1 MTAKRRVDVQIMGFS
16 LPVRTERD
24 DAWVHGL
31 SSQVNRRLDELRRS
45 SPKANPQQ
53 LAVLLALTLAEELQI
68 ERERSVGVRAEAA
81 AVAGRALASVNDALD
96 ALDAHD
102 DGDDDEVG
110 SDAVVPVGRVSA
122 EA

>member
-31 SSQVNRRLDELRRS
+31 SSQVNRRLDELRRA
-45 SPKANPQQ
+45 SPKASPQQ

-68 ERERSVGVRAEAA
+68 ERERHLAMRTEAA
-81 AVAGRALASVNDALD
+81 AVTGRALASVNAALD
-96 ALDAHD
+96 ALES
-102 DGDDDEVG
+102 DDDEE
-110 SDAVVPVGRVSA
+110 DAPAVVVKRGVVA